1 MLLPADE
8 IIITASG
15 FIVNTAGDKIL
26 REVLIVMIYKVIY
39 FCKCQI
45 KPPVIAFYGQNLSE
59 ESAMNL
65 DEERV
70 NMMVTAM
77 GRAIMELSL
86 ANQPIT
92 QEAVVEK
99 LEQYRKETGNVIGK
113 GVNRDAAEI
122 VRKGSAAID

>member
-1 MLLPADE
+1 
-8 IIITASG
+8 
-15 FIVNTAGDKIL
+15 
-26 REVLIVMIYKVIY
+26 
-39 FCKCQI
+39 
-45 KPPVIAFYGQNLSE
+45 
-59 ESAMNL
+59 MNL
-65 DEERV
+65 DEDRV

-99 LEQYRKETGNVIGK
+99 LEQYRKEMGNVIGK
-113 GVNRDAAEI
+113 GVNRDEAEI